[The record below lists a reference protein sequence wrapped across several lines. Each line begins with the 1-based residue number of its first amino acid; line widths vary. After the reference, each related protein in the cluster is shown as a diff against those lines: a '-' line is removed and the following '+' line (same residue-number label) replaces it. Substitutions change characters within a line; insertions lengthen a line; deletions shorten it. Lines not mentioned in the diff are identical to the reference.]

1 LDTTRRDKIWLAY
14 GSLGRRSWRTV
25 AVFVAFSWQGL
36 LVSCILH
43 VCVWISKVFFICCLG
58 LRQHCCSFF
67 PVTAPG
73 LALSPYFPAN
83 VPRILFLDIRFFFF
97 WWILHSSYM
106 AGSPPGYGSR
116 KAGYSLGSYLRLGHI
131 FMVACLLGLVLA
143 IYTVGFDS
151 RIALGRYSGRYRSDI

>member
-1 LDTTRRDKIWLAY
+1 MAYCRSIRSIFLA
-14 GSLGRRSWRTV
+14 G
-25 AVFVAFSWQGL
+25 
-36 LVSCILH
+36 LVSFLYITCLCLDLES
-43 VCVWISKVFFICCLG
+43 VFICCLG